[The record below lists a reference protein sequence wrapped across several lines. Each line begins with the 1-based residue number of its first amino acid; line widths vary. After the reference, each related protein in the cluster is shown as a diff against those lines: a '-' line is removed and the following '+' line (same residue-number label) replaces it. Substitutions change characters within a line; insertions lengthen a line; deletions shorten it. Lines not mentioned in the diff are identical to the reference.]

1 MNINEVTWQY
11 ISAHASDDVARLALH
26 PSKDP
31 QVDMAVALQQI
42 AGRQKAKE
50 KLPDWYATE
59 GILYPKKVSMEQ
71 CSSSQTA
78 EYKASLVEGDS
89 FADFSGGFGV
99 DTIALARKFDKGWY
113 VEPQEELCEL
123 FQHNCKVLDINNVNI
138 INGTMEE
145 NLAAIG
151 TVDTIYLD
159 PSRRDTH
166 GRRVV
171 SLADC
176 TPNLPEWKSA
186 LLERCNTL
194 MVKMSPMIDI
204 FQTLRDL
211 PETYAVHVIAVEGEC
226 KEVVFLLS
234 RDNFPVN
241 DIHRSRDAIY
251 RVRNS
256 NPIYRVRNSN
266 PIYRVRN
273 SDPVYRVRN
282 SDPIYRVRNSN
293 PETDIIADGTDLLNE
308 TTDAINRVPTIVAV
322 DIGKNAI
329 SRVVTTLQT
338 ERTTP
343 PRIATELGAYL
354 YEPNAAVM
362 KAGIFNALSQQFQIA
377 KLAKNTNLFTANELH
392 EDFPGRIFRIEAVHE
407 FHPRKTA
414 KELSHLENASIA
426 VRNFPLSA
434 EELRKTLKIKN
445 GNACYLFGCTL
456 WDGKKII
463 LQTQKKQGE

>member
-11 ISAHASDDVARLALH
+11 ISGHASDDVAQLALH
-26 PSKDP
+26 PAKDP
-31 QVDMAVALQQI
+31 QVDMPVALQQI

-59 GILYPKKVSMEQ
+59 GILYPKKISMEQ

-78 EYKASLVEGDS
+78 EYKASLVEGES

-99 DTIALARKFDKGWY
+99 DTVALAKKFANGYY
-113 VEPQEELCEL
+113 VEPQEELCDL
-123 FQHNCKVLDINNVNI
+123 FRHNSNLMGVRNMEVL
-138 INGTMEE
+138 NGTMEE
-145 NLAAIG
+145 HLAAIEP
-151 TVDTIYLD
+151 VDTIYLD

-194 MVKMSPMIDI
+194 MVKLSPMIDI

-211 PETYAVHVIAVEGEC
+211 HETYAVHVVAVEGEC

-234 RDNFPVN
+234 SDNFPVN
-241 DIHRSRDAIY
+241 DIHRRDA
-251 RVRNS
+251 
-256 NPIYRVRNSN
+256 
-266 PIYRVRN
+266 
-273 SDPVYRVRN
+273 
-282 SDPIYRVRNSN
+282 IYRVRNSN

-322 DIGKNAI
+322 DIHKNAI
-329 SRVVTTLQT
+329 IRVESTPEA

-343 PRIATELGAYL
+343 PCIATELGAYL

-377 KLAKNTNLFTANELH
+377 KLAKNTNLFTADELH
-392 EDFPGRIFRIEAVHE
+392 EDFPGRVFRIEAVHE

-414 KELSHLENASIA
+414 KELSHLANASIA

>member
-1 MNINEVTWQY
+1 MNINESTRQY
-11 ISAHASDDVARLALH
+11 IAAHASDDVARLALH

-50 KLPDWYATE
+50 KLPEWYATE
-59 GILYPKKVSMEQ
+59 GVLYPKKVSMEQ

-99 DTIALARKFDKGWY
+99 DTVSLARKFDKGWY
-113 VEPQEELCEL
+113 VEPQQELCEL

-138 INGTMEE
+138 INGTMED

-194 MVKMSPMIDI
+194 MVKLSPMIDI

-211 PETYAVHVIAVEGEC
+211 PETYAVHVVAVEGEC
-226 KEVVFLLS
+226 KEVVFLLT
-234 RDNFPVN
+234 R
-241 DIHRSRDAIY
+241 RDAPWH
-251 RVRNS
+251 VS
-256 NPIYRVRNSN
+256 
-266 PIYRVRN
+266 
-273 SDPVYRVRN
+273 
-282 SDPIYRVRNSN
+282 
-293 PETDIIADGTDLLNE
+293 
-308 TTDAINRVPTIVAV
+308 TTDPTIVAV
-322 DIGKNAI
+322 DINKNKAF
-329 SRVVTTLQT
+329 RVETTLDT
-338 ERTTP
+338 ERSTP

-362 KAGIFNALSQQFQIA
+362 KAGIFNALSQQFHIA
-377 KLAKNTNLFTANELH
+377 KLAKNTNLFTADELH

-414 KELSHLENASIA
+414 KELSHLANASIA

>member
-1 MNINEVTWQY
+1 MNINESTWQY
-11 ISAHASDDVARLALH
+11 IAAHSDDDVAQLALH

-31 QVDMAVALQQI
+31 QVDMVVALQQI

-59 GILYPKKVSMEQ
+59 GVLYPKKVSMEQ

-78 EYKASLVEGDS
+78 KYKASLVEGET

-99 DTIALARKFDKGWY
+99 DTVALARKFGKGLY
-113 VEPQEELCEL
+113 VEPQEELCDL

-138 INGTMEE
+138 VNGPMEE

-151 TVDTIYLD
+151 SVDTIYLD

-194 MVKMSPMIDI
+194 MVKLSPMIDI

-211 PETYAVHVIAVEGEC
+211 PETYAVHVVAVEGEC
-226 KEVVFLLS
+226 KEVVFLLT
-234 RDNFPVN
+234 R
-241 DIHRSRDAIY
+241 RDAPWH
-251 RVRNS
+251 VS
-256 NPIYRVRNSN
+256 
-266 PIYRVRN
+266 
-273 SDPVYRVRN
+273 
-282 SDPIYRVRNSN
+282 
-293 PETDIIADGTDLLNE
+293 
-308 TTDAINRVPTIVAV
+308 TTDPTIVAV
-322 DIGKNAI
+322 DINKIATT
-329 SRVVTTLQT
+329 RVETTLQT

-343 PRIATELGAYL
+343 PHITTELGAYL

-392 EDFPGRIFRIEAVHE
+392 EDFPGRVFRIEAVHE

-414 KELSHLENASIA
+414 KELSHLANASIA

>member
-1 MNINEVTWQY
+1 MQHINEPTLQY
-11 ISAHASDDVARLALH
+11 ISAHADSDVSHLALH

-50 KLPDWYATE
+50 KLPEWYATE

-78 EYKASLVEGDS
+78 EYKASLVEGAS

-99 DTIALARKFDKGWY
+99 DTAAFSKKFGKGWY

-123 FQHNCKVLDINNVNI
+123 FQHNCKVLDINNVDI
-138 INGTMEE
+138 INGSMED
-145 NLAAIG
+145 NLASIEHM
-151 TVDTIYLD
+151 DMIYLD

-171 SLADC
+171 SLTDC
-176 TPNLPEWKSA
+176 TPNLLEWKSA
-186 LLERCNTL
+186 LLERCNIL

-211 PETYAVHVIAVEGEC
+211 PETYAVHVVAVEGEC
-226 KEVVFLLS
+226 KEVLFLLS
-234 RDNFPVN
+234 R
-241 DIHRSRDAIY
+241 RDAPWH
-251 RVRNS
+251 VS
-256 NPIYRVRNSN
+256 
-266 PIYRVRN
+266 
-273 SDPVYRVRN
+273 
-282 SDPIYRVRNSN
+282 
-293 PETDIIADGTDLLNE
+293 
-308 TTDAINRVPTIVAV
+308 TTDPTIVAV
-322 DIGKNAI
+322 DINKIATT
-329 SRVVTTLQT
+329 RVVTTLQT
-338 ERTTP
+338 ERSTP

-377 KLAKNTNLFTANELH
+377 KLAKNTNLFTADELH
-392 EDFPGRIFRIEAVHE
+392 EDFPGRVFRIEAVHE

-414 KELSHLENASIA
+414 KELSHLESASIA
-426 VRNFPLSA
+426 VRNFPLTA
-434 EELRKTLKIKN
+434 EELRKTLKIKD

-456 WDGKKII
+456 WDGRKVVVVGDKLAINY
-463 LQTQKKQGE
+463 

>member
-1 MNINEVTWQY
+1 MNINESTWQY
-11 ISAHASDDVARLALH
+11 IAVHSDDDVARLALH

-42 AGRQKAKE
+42 AGRQKARE

-59 GILYPKKVSMEQ
+59 GVLYPKKVSMEQ

-78 EYKASLVEGDS
+78 EYKASLVEGES

-99 DTIALARKFDKGWY
+99 DTIALARKFGKGLY

-138 INGTMEE
+138 VNGTMEE
-145 NLAAIG
+145 HLDTIG
-151 TVDTIYLD
+151 PVDTIYLD

-171 SLADC
+171 SLTDC
-176 TPNLPEWKSA
+176 TPNLLEWKSA
-186 LLERCNTL
+186 LLERCNIL

-204 FQTLRDL
+204 FQTFRDL
-211 PETYAVHVIAVEGEC
+211 PETYAVHVVAVEGEC
-226 KEVVFLLS
+226 KEVVFLLT
-234 RDNFPVN
+234 R
-241 DIHRSRDAIY
+241 RDAPWH
-251 RVRNS
+251 VS
-256 NPIYRVRNSN
+256 
-266 PIYRVRN
+266 
-273 SDPVYRVRN
+273 
-282 SDPIYRVRNSN
+282 
-293 PETDIIADGTDLLNE
+293 
-308 TTDAINRVPTIVAV
+308 TTDPTIIAV
-322 DIGKNAI
+322 DINKIATT
-329 SRVVTTLQT
+329 RVETTLQT

-362 KAGIFNALSQQFQIA
+362 KAGIFNALSQQFKIE

-392 EDFPGRIFRIEAVHE
+392 EDFPGRVFRIEAVHE

-414 KELSHLENASIA
+414 KELSHLANASIA

-434 EELRKTLKIKN
+434 EELRKALKIKN
-445 GNACYLFGCTL
+445 GNACYLFGCAL
-456 WDGKKII
+456 FDGKKVII
-463 LQTQKKQGE
+463 ECSKL

>member
-1 MNINEVTWQY
+1 MNINSTTLQY
-11 ISAHASDDVARLALH
+11 ISAHASDDVAQLALH

-50 KLPDWYATE
+50 KLPEWYATE

-78 EYKASLVEGDS
+78 DYKASLVEGDS

-99 DTIALARKFDKGWY
+99 DTVALARKFDKGWY

-123 FQHNCKVLDINNVNI
+123 FQQNCKVLDINNVNI
-138 INGTMEE
+138 VNGTMED

-151 TVDTIYLD
+151 PVDTIYLD

-176 TPNLPEWKSA
+176 TPNLPEWKSV

-194 MVKMSPMIDI
+194 MVKLSPMIDI

-211 PETYAVHVIAVEGEC
+211 PETYAVHVVAVEGEC
-226 KEVVFLLS
+226 KEVVFLLT
-234 RDNFPVN
+234 R
-241 DIHRSRDAIY
+241 RDAPWH
-251 RVRNS
+251 VS
-256 NPIYRVRNSN
+256 
-266 PIYRVRN
+266 
-273 SDPVYRVRN
+273 
-282 SDPIYRVRNSN
+282 
-293 PETDIIADGTDLLNE
+293 
-308 TTDAINRVPTIVAV
+308 TTDPTIVAV
-322 DIGKNAI
+322 DINKNKAF
-329 SRVVTTLQT
+329 RVETTLDT

-377 KLAKNTNLFTANELH
+377 KLAKNTNLFTADELH
-392 EDFPGRIFRIEAVHE
+392 EDFPGRIFWIEAVHE
-407 FHPRKTA
+407 FHPRKTT
-414 KELSHLENASIA
+414 KELSHLSNASIA

-456 WDGKKII
+456 FEGQRFVLQTKKI
-463 LQTQKKQGE
+463 

>member
-1 MNINEVTWQY
+1 MNINEKTWQY
-11 ISAHASDDVARLALH
+11 IAAHAEDDVAQLALH

-50 KLPDWYATE
+50 KLPEWYATE
-59 GILYPKKVSMEQ
+59 GVLYPKKVSMEQ

-78 EYKASLVEGDS
+78 EYKASLVEGES

-99 DTIALARKFDKGWY
+99 DTIALARKFGKGWY

-138 INGTMEE
+138 VNGTMEA
-145 NLAAIG
+145 NLAAIEP
-151 TVDTIYLD
+151 VDTIYLD

-176 TPNLPEWKSA
+176 TPNLLEWKYA
-186 LLERCNTL
+186 LLAKCNTL
-194 MVKMSPMIDI
+194 MVKLSPMIDI

-211 PETYAVHVIAVEGEC
+211 PETVAVHVIAVEGEC
-226 KEVVFLLS
+226 KEVVFVLKTEDVTIDDTR
-234 RDNFPVN
+234 RDVPW
-241 DIHRSRDAIY
+241 
-251 RVRNS
+251 RVS
-256 NPIYRVRNSN
+256 
-266 PIYRVRN
+266 
-273 SDPVYRVRN
+273 
-282 SDPIYRVRNSN
+282 
-293 PETDIIADGTDLLNE
+293 
-308 TTDAINRVPTIVAV
+308 TTDPTIVAV
-322 DIGKNAI
+322 DINKNKAF
-329 SRVVTTLQT
+329 RVETTLET

-392 EDFPGRIFRIEAVHE
+392 EDFPGRVFRIEAVHE

-414 KELSHLENASIA
+414 KELSHLANASIA

-456 WDGKKII
+456 STNRKTLIVCSK
-463 LQTQKKQGE
+463 LLTANY

>member
-1 MNINEVTWQY
+1 MNINEATWQY
-11 ISAHASDDVARLALH
+11 IAAHSEDDVSRLALH

-31 QVDMAVALQQI
+31 QVDMAMALQQI

-50 KLPDWYATE
+50 KLPEWYAKE
-59 GILYPKKVSMEQ
+59 GLLYPKKVSMEQ

-78 EYKASLVEGDS
+78 EYKASMVEGDS

-138 INGTMEE
+138 VNGTMEE

-151 TVDTIYLD
+151 PVDTIYLD

-166 GRRVV
+166 GRRVI

-194 MVKMSPMIDI
+194 MVKLSPMIDI

-211 PETYAVHVIAVEGEC
+211 PETYAVHVVAVEGEC
-226 KEVVFLLS
+226 KEVVFLLT
-234 RDNFPVN
+234 R
-241 DIHRSRDAIY
+241 RDAPWH
-251 RVRNS
+251 VS
-256 NPIYRVRNSN
+256 
-266 PIYRVRN
+266 
-273 SDPVYRVRN
+273 
-282 SDPIYRVRNSN
+282 
-293 PETDIIADGTDLLNE
+293 
-308 TTDAINRVPTIVAV
+308 TTDPTIVAV
-322 DIGKNAI
+322 DINKNKAF
-329 SRVVTTLQT
+329 RVETTLDT

-343 PRIATELGAYL
+343 PCIATELGAFL

-377 KLAKNTNLFTANELH
+377 KLAKNTNLFTADELH
-392 EDFPGRIFRIEAVHE
+392 EDFPGRVFRIEAVHE

-414 KELSHLENASIA
+414 KELSHLANASIA

>member
-50 KLPDWYATE
+50 KLPEWYAKE
-59 GILYPKKVSMEQ
+59 GLLYPKKVSMEQ

-78 EYKASLVEGDS
+78 EYKASLVEGES

-138 INGTMEE
+138 VNGTMEE
-145 NLAAIG
+145 HLDTIG
-151 TVDTIYLD
+151 HVDTIYLD

-211 PETYAVHVIAVEGEC
+211 PETFAVHVVAVEGEC

-241 DIHRSRDAIY
+241 DIHRRDAIY

-256 NPIYRVRNSN
+256 DTIYRVRNSN
-266 PIYRVRN
+266 
-273 SDPVYRVRN
+273 
-282 SDPIYRVRNSN
+282 PIYRVRNSN

-322 DIGKNAI
+322 DINKIATT
-329 SRVVTTLQT
+329 RVVTTLQT
-338 ERTTP
+338 ERSTP

-377 KLAKNTNLFTANELH
+377 KLAKNTNLFTADVLH

-414 KELSHLENASIA
+414 KELSHLANASIA

>member
-1 MNINEVTWQY
+1 MNINESTRQF
-11 ISAHASDDVARLALH
+11 IAAHASDDVAHLALH

-42 AGRQKAKE
+42 AGRQKARE
-50 KLPDWYATE
+50 KLPEWYANE
-59 GILYPKKVSMEQ
+59 GVLYPKKVSMEQ

-78 EYKASLVEGDS
+78 EYKASLVSGDS

-99 DTIALARKFDKGWY
+99 DTVALARKFDKGWY

-145 NLAAIG
+145 NFAAIG
-151 TVDTIYLD
+151 PVETIYLD

-194 MVKMSPMIDI
+194 MVKLSPMIDI

-211 PETYAVHVIAVEGEC
+211 PETFAVHVVAVEGEC

-241 DIHRSRDAIY
+241 DIHRRDAIY
-251 RVRNS
+251 
-256 NPIYRVRNSN
+256 
-266 PIYRVRN
+266 
-273 SDPVYRVRN
+273 
-282 SDPIYRVRNSN
+282 
-293 PETDIIADGTDLLNE
+293 
-308 TTDAINRVPTIVAV
+308 RVPTIVAV
-322 DIGKNAI
+322 NIGKNAI
-329 SRVVTTLQT
+329 SRVQTTLQT

-343 PRIATELGAYL
+343 PRIATELGTYL

-377 KLAKNTNLFTANELH
+377 KLAKNTNLFTANELQ

-414 KELSHLENASIA
+414 KELSHLSNASIA

>member
-1 MNINEVTWQY
+1 MNINESTRQF
-11 ISAHASDDVARLALH
+11 IAAHASDDVARLALH

-50 KLPDWYATE
+50 KLPEWYATE
-59 GILYPKKVSMEQ
+59 GVLYPKKVSMEQ

-78 EYKASLVEGDS
+78 EYKASLVEGES

-99 DTIALARKFDKGWY
+99 DTVALARKFDKGWY

-123 FQHNCKVLDINNVNI
+123 FQHNCKILDINNVNI
-138 INGTMEE
+138 IHGTMEE
-145 NLAAIG
+145 HLAAIG
-151 TVDTIYLD
+151 PVNTIYLD

-186 LLERCNTL
+186 LLEHCNTL
-194 MVKMSPMIDI
+194 MVKLSPMIDI
-204 FQTLRDL
+204 FQTLQDM
-211 PETYAVHVIAVEGEC
+211 PETFAVHVVAVEGEC

-241 DIHRSRDAIY
+241 DIHRRDAIY

-256 NPIYRVRNSN
+256 NP
-266 PIYRVRN
+266 
-273 SDPVYRVRN
+273 
-282 SDPIYRVRNSN
+282 
-293 PETDIIADGTDLLNE
+293 ETNIIADGTNLLNE

-329 SRVVTTLQT
+329 SRVETTLET
-338 ERTTP
+338 ERSTP

-377 KLAKNTNLFTANELH
+377 KLAKNTNLFTADVLH

-414 KELSHLENASIA
+414 KELSHLANASIA

-445 GNACYLFGCTL
+445 GNTCYLFGCTL

>member
-1 MNINEVTWQY
+1 MNINESTWQY
-11 ISAHASDDVARLALH
+11 IAAHADDDVARLALH
-26 PSKDP
+26 PSKDT
-31 QVDMAVALQQI
+31 QVDMSVALQQI

-50 KLPDWYATE
+50 KLPEWYAKE
-59 GILYPKKVSMEQ
+59 GLLYPKKVSMEQ

-99 DTIALARKFDKGWY
+99 DTVALARKFGKGLY
-113 VEPQEELCEL
+113 AEPKEELCEL

-138 INGTMEE
+138 IHGTMEDHV
-145 NLAAIG
+145 AAIG
-151 TVDTIYLD
+151 PVDTIYLD

-194 MVKMSPMIDI
+194 MVKLSPMIDI

-211 PETYAVHVIAVEGEC
+211 PETYAVHVVAVEGEC
-226 KEVVFLLS
+226 KEVVFLLT
-234 RDNFPVN
+234 R
-241 DIHRSRDAIY
+241 RDAPWH
-251 RVRNS
+251 VS
-256 NPIYRVRNSN
+256 
-266 PIYRVRN
+266 
-273 SDPVYRVRN
+273 
-282 SDPIYRVRNSN
+282 
-293 PETDIIADGTDLLNE
+293 
-308 TTDAINRVPTIVAV
+308 TTDPTIVAV
-322 DIGKNAI
+322 DINKNKAF
-329 SRVVTTLQT
+329 RVETTLDT

-343 PRIATELGAYL
+343 PCIATELGAYL

-362 KAGIFNALSQQFQIA
+362 KAGIFNALSQQFKIE

-392 EDFPGRIFRIEAVHE
+392 EDFPGRVFRIEAVHE

-414 KELSHLENASIA
+414 KELSHLASASIA
-426 VRNFPLSA
+426 VRNFPLTA
-434 EELRKTLKIKN
+434 EELRKTLKIKD
-445 GNACYLFGCTL
+445 GNTCYLFGCTL
-456 WDGKKII
+456 SGGMKCVIVCEKV
-463 LQTQKKQGE
+463 TFNC